1 MQIRRVVRWLL
12 WNKDPNGTLFQDAMG
27 GRVMELLENFDMHE
41 VEVSSPLHHHLT
53 TWDRSVEAGGGSL
66 LPMFIVYLSDVSVS
80 SSSSST
86 PTHPFGDSDLDPAEC
101 STSEGIASQFPCH
114 FKTTSCHVGVLENF

>member
-1 MQIRRVVRWLL
+1 MGPCFKMRW
-12 WNKDPNGTLFQDAMG
+12 G

-41 VEVSSPLHHHLT
+41 VEVSSLSLIHPLHHHL

-114 FKTTSCHVGVLENF
+114 FKITSCHVGVLENF